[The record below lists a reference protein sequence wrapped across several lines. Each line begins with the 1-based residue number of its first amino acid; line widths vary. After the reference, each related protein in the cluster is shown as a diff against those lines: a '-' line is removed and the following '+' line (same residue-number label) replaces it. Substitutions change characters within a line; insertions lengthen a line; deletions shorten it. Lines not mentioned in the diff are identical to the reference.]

1 MRNSSQT
8 PGKQGK
14 TVDVVQHFGHS
25 ARKSNVISLFAINK
39 LREIAQY
46 PIVRNDSNLSRERD
60 YPMAKAATK
69 VKAKAKKK
77 PAAKKTAKK
86 AKRR

>member
-1 MRNSSQT
+1 M
-8 PGKQGK
+8 
-14 TVDVVQHFGHS
+14 QHFGHS
-25 ARKSNVISLFAINK
+25 AGKSNVFSLFAINK

-69 VKAKAKKK
+69 VKAKAKSKK
-77 PAAKKTAKK
+77 PVAKK
-86 AKRR
+86 AKKAAKRR